1 MKIIF
6 LIFLSLKAFSSD
18 NLKEILRK
26 ADNVYRSKSS
36 ESSMEMKI
44 TTPHWERI
52 LVLKSWTK
60 GVDNTFITIL
70 SPRKEKGVSTLKKEN
85 EMWNY
90 FPKVNKVIK
99 VPPSMMMGS
108 WMGSDFT
115 NDDLVKENT
124 YIDDY
129 NYKLLEKKNNI
140 YTIELIPKKETVT
153 IWGKLILTVDIDKFI
168 PITQNFYD
176 EKGVLKRILTFTN
189 VEKIGKVF
197 VPKTMIL
204 ETLNKP
210 GHKTE
215 INYSELNLDANVD
228 DSIFS
233 LKNLQKRR

>member
-1 MKIIF
+1 
-6 LIFLSLKAFSSD
+6 
-18 NLKEILRK
+18 
-26 ADNVYRSKSS
+26 
-36 ESSMEMKI
+36 
-44 TTPHWERI
+44 
-52 LVLKSWTK
+52 
-60 GVDNTFITIL
+60 
-70 SPRKEKGVSTLKKEN
+70 
-85 EMWNY
+85 
-90 FPKVNKVIK
+90 
-99 VPPSMMMGS
+99 MMMGS

-129 NYKLLEKKNNI
+129 NYKLLEKKNNT
-140 YTIELIPKKETVT
+140 YTIELIPKKDTVT